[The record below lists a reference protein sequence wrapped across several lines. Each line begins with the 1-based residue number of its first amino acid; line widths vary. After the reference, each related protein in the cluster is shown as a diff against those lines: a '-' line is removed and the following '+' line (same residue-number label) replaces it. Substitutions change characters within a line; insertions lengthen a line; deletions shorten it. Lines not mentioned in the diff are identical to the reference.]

1 MCIFAALGASDAIPI
16 ASWWC
21 VCIIIIFLF
30 LLANKFWYYVGM
42 EGGGGSGTSVLLLPS
57 ICSIHYSSD
66 HHHMDDSMQAHI
78 ITSAM
83 IPLTKVQ
90 KKPQPHMTYFACRL
104 LMNEPLIKPLHT
116 LRAARKSLE
125 EYKGWLQRRSPYLT
139 NDIPNYLTKIDGL
152 RPKRVKLV
160 L

>member
-1 MCIFAALGASDAIPI
+1 MCIFATAASDAIPI

-21 VCIIIIFLF
+21 VCNVHHHHHLSVS
-30 LLANKFWYYVGM
+30 FWPINSDIMWM
-42 EGGGGSGTSVLLLPS
+42 EGEGSGTSSVLLLPS

-83 IPLTKVQ
+83 IPLTKVK
-90 KKPQPHMTYFACRL
+90 KKPQPHMTYFTSRL

-116 LRAARKSLE
+116 LRAARKSPE
-125 EYKGWLQRRSPYLT
+125 EYKG
-139 NDIPNYLTKIDGL
+139 
-152 RPKRVKLV
+152 
-160 L
+160 